1 MFVATN
7 GDLCFAFCAF
17 FVSVRARSIFCCWW
31 LDNVNGVF
39 ASFCWSFAALK
50 QNVRNDRSLN
60 FSSAFPDNVLAAE
73 RSTVDDFAT
82 DDSAVDNSTIDNSAV
97 DNSTIDNSAADDA
110 TVDDATVDDPAIS
123 NAAADNAATATAT
136 ASAATAADRRTN
148 DRRTDDW

>member
-82 DDSAVDNSTIDNSAV
+82 DDSAVDNSTIDNSA
-97 DNSTIDNSAADDA
+97 A
-110 TVDDATVDDPAIS
+110 DDATVDDPAI
-123 NAAADNAATATAT
+123 NNAATATAT